1 MLLWLA
7 DYLSQF
13 YSPFSVVKY
22 LTLRGIFSVITAL
35 VICWVLGP
43 RVIRLLNSLQM

>member
-7 DYLSQF
+7 DYLSEF

-22 LTLRGIFSVITAL
+22 LTLRGIFL
-35 VICWVLGP
+35 
-43 RVIRLLNSLQM
+43 